1 MHYYCTTLS
10 KDYIH
15 KGLMLYN
22 SLKKHDKKFKM
33 FIICMHDEVKNL
45 LGKIIYENAVFIA
58 IKDIETWD
66 SELISVK
73 LGRSEKEYAWT
84 SKASIILYLL
94 SNYSELNHIVWLD
107 SDIVFYSDPQPIF
120 NELKLCSI
128 LLTKEG
134 FKGINKK
141 LKNVYGVFNTG
152 LMGFKRNEYSIK
164 RIDWL
169 RKKCIEWCYD
179 WILPGKWSDQMYLNH
194 WDKRFKGVRVI
205 KNIGI
210 NATAWNVQGCKA
222 RKIDNEIYLDDTK
235 LIFYHY
241 SGFRYYNKNEFD
253 LCCYIVIPEDVKTHI
268 YMPYVENYRHTIEFI
283 DSYDKTMYKEKSME
297 GVTLFNYYNTGGDK
311 SNE

>member
-1 MHYYCTTLS
+1 
-10 KDYIH
+10 
-15 KGLMLYN
+15 MLYN
-22 SLKKHDKKFKM
+22 SLKKHDKEFKM
-33 FIICMHDEVKNL
+33 FIICIQDEVKNL
-45 LGKIIYENAVFIA
+45 LGKIIYENAVFIP

-73 LGRSEKEYAWT
+73 SGRSEKEYAWT

-94 SNYSELNHIVWLD
+94 SNYAELNHIVWLD

-141 LKNVYGVFNTG
+141 LENIYGVFNTG

-164 RIDWL
+164 RINWL

-194 WDKRFKGVRVI
+194 WGKRFKEVRVI

-210 NATAWNVQGCKA
+210 NTTAWNVQGCKA
-222 RKIDNEIYLDDTK
+222 RKIGNEIYLDNTK

-241 SGFRYYNKNEFD
+241 SGFHYYNKNEYD
-253 LCCYIVIPEDVKTHI
+253 LCCYIGIPEDVKTHI
-268 YMPYVENYRHTIEFI
+268 YIPYVENYRDTIEFI
-283 DSYDKTMYKEKSME
+283 DSYDKTIYREKSME
-297 GVTLFNYYNTGGDK
+297 EVTLFNYYNIGGDK